1 MNLAFLRYF
10 LAVTETGSFTRAAER
25 CNVTQPTLSAGI
37 ARLEEALGARLLER
51 GPPASLTPAGRELQ
65 PDARAMLDAWQ
76 RARVASRA
84 GLPRQ
89 RLRLAL
95 AATLPAGPVTQLLAN
110 VREQEGIELEI
121 VEGRAAAMRERIA
134 RGLADVAITV
144 LGPEAGASN
153 VTTLFREPYLVAVA
167 QAHPLATRDR
177 CAIDEL
183 ASIPF
188 VVRPHC
194 EVHALAA
201 RVFAD
206 RGVRPRVAFRAASD
220 ESAVC
225 AARAGLGAVLLPRS
239 LAAAG
244 LALVAL
250 RDLSLERRVGL
261 LSRRDAP
268 TGIVDTIRRLAI
280 SHPWPRAAVRD
291 ERIVA
296 AH

>member
-10 LAVTETGSFTRAAER
+10 LAVTETGNFTRAAER

-37 ARLEEALGARLLER
+37 ARLEEALGARLLDR
-51 GPPASLTPAGRELQ
+51 GPPACLTAAGRELQ
-65 PDARAMLDAWQ
+65 PHARAMLDAWQ
-76 RARVASRA
+76 SARTASRA
-84 GLPRQ
+84 DLSRQ

-95 AATLPAGPVTQLLAN
+95 AATLPAGPVAQLLAN
-110 VREQEGIELEI
+110 CRDHEGVELEI

-134 RGLADVAITV
+134 RGSADVAITV
-144 LGPEAGASN
+144 LGDDAGAGN
-153 VTTLFREPYLVAVA
+153 AATLFREPYLVAIA

-177 CAIDEL
+177 CTIDDL
-183 ASIPF
+183 AGIPF

-201 RVFAD
+201 RAFAD

-239 LAAAG
+239 LATPG

-250 RDLSLERRVGL
+250 RELPLERRVGML
-261 LSRRDAP
+261 WRPDAP
-268 TGIVDTIRRLAI
+268 VDSVDAFRRLAL
-280 SHPWPRAAVRD
+280 SHPWPGTAPRD
-291 ERIVA
+291 DRIVA

>member
-37 ARLEEALGARLLER
+37 ARLEEALGARLLDR
-51 GPPASLTPAGRELQ
+51 GPPASLSAAGRDLQ
-65 PDARAMLDAWQ
+65 PHARAMLDAWQ
-76 RARVASRA
+76 SARAASRS

-95 AATLPAGPVTQLLAN
+95 AATLPAGPVAQLLGN
-110 VREQEGIELEI
+110 FREQESVELEV

-134 RGLADVAITV
+134 RGLADIAITV
-144 LGPEAGASN
+144 VGEDAGAGN
-153 VTTLFREPYLVAVA
+153 AATLFREPYLIAIA
-167 QAHPLATRDR
+167 AAHPLATRDR
-177 CAIDEL
+177 CTIEDL
-183 ASIPF
+183 AGLPF

-201 RVFAD
+201 RAFAD

-220 ESAVC
+220 ESAVS
-225 AARAGLGAVLLPRS
+225 AVRAGLGAVLLPRS
-239 LAAAG
+239 LATTA

-250 RDLSLERRVGL
+250 RELPLERRVGMIW
-261 LSRRDAP
+261 RRDTP
-268 TGIVDTIRRLAI
+268 EDLVDTLRRIAI
-280 SHPWPRAAVRD
+280 SHPWPGAASRED
-291 ERIVA
+291 RIVA